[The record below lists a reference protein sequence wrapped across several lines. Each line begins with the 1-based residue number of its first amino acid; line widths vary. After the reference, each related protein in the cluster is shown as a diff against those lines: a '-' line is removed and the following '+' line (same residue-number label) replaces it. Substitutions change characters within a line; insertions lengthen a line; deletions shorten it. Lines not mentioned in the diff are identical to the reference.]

1 MGFEEG
7 SYVTNLAAIQHLGL
21 NKVDVSSIVA
31 KIFCEQMWEPRK
43 YFPMTLFFLAHCI
56 TPLTRILI
64 TVTDALY
71 VKDF

>member
-31 KIFCEQMWEPRK
+31 KIFCEQM
-43 YFPMTLFFLAHCI
+43 
-56 TPLTRILI
+56 
-64 TVTDALY
+64 
-71 VKDF
+71 